1 MQLSGLGTGTDN
13 NDQGFTILTIINF
26 TDVLILN
33 ICQAAVSLVQ
43 LIVKISKVLDM
54 LQTSFKL

>member
-43 LIVKISKVLDM
+43 
-54 LQTSFKL
+54 